1 MFDLL
6 KSLLTPYFAS
16 VIIAQKVGYH
26 VLDYQKHALYC
37 GGGGVDISFFIQGM
51 GQTFQHSYTRGGNKY
66 FSTQWWGGKHFLYT
80 GGDKCFYPRRRA
92 LIIHSSIQCPLLFV
106 PRGTDI
112 SHTQLGG
119 RGQTFFIHSGG
130 TKNRSLKF

>member
-16 VIIAQKVGYH
+16 EIIGQKVGYH

-51 GQTFQHSYTRGGNKY
+51 GQTFQHSYTRGGEQI
-66 FSTQWWGGKHFLYT
+66 FFYT
-80 GGDKCFYPRRRA
+80 VVG
-92 LIIHSSIQCPLLFV
+92 
-106 PRGTDI
+106 
-112 SHTQLGG
+112 
-119 RGQTFFIHSGG
+119 GQTFSIHRGRQMFLS
-130 TKNRSLKF
+130 T